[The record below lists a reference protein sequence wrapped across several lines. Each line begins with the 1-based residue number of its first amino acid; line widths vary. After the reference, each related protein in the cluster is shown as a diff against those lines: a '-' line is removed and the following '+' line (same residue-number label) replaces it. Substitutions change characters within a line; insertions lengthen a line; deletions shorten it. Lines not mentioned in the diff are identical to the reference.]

1 MKSLRSVFIRFIWAK
16 KHPHL
21 SYQLL
26 AMPKTQGGMAFPDLI
41 QYYQAVH
48 LARVLDWCR
57 GGGQKA
63 WVAIEQSC
71 TQIPLQ
77 CVPWLRLGPLGTLRH
92 HPLIGATLR
101 VVQLSHL
108 FSTTEGKITRLY
120 PILGNP
126 AFPPGHTDSCFKQTL
141 RQGKFHLG
149 DYLAKSKLKTR
160 VETRS
165 MFNLPL
171 DPRRMQ
177 QLAHFLSSLLRGEW
191 SDRSNTSLENL
202 CLVEAPSAHRVSEIY
217 KL

>member
-1 MKSLRSVFIRFIWAK
+1 
-16 KHPHL
+16 
-21 SYQLL
+21 
-26 AMPKTQGGMAFPDLI
+26 MAFPDLI

-57 GGGQKA
+57 DGGQKA

-77 CVPWLRLGPLGTLRH
+77 SVPWLRLRSLGTLRH

-108 FSTTEGKITRLY
+108 FSKTEGEITRLY

-141 RQGKFHLG
+141 RQGKLCLG
-149 DYLAKSKLKTR
+149 DYLEESRLKTR
-160 VETRS
+160 VEIQSKYRIRHWIRGECS
-165 MFNLPL
+165 NLPT
-171 DPRRMQ
+171 
-177 QLAHFLSSLLRGEW
+177 FLVVFA
-191 SDRSNTSLENL
+191 ENNQTVQIRL
-202 CLVEAPSAHRVSEIY
+202 WKIY
-217 KL
+217 VW